1 MMNYVERILQPGES
15 VLHAARL
22 HWFIY
27 LKGLALLL
35 LALVCV
41 MFAVGSNEPGISIP
55 LWLAAGVLGLLG
67 AVLAIAALIEQAT
80 TELVLTDRRVIYKRG
95 LLKRHTMEMNRSKVE
110 TVSVNQSVLG
120 RLLNYGT
127 VIVRGTGGSLEPIRK
142 IDDPLT
148 FRSHITAG
156 YGGVA
161 SRRGAGAELRSVR
174 RSGNRPRGG
183 LRGGASLSIGLSA
196 VIVAA
201 SVQEPRVLTIKL
213 SAGAAPT
220 SLPPIGVEALP
231 SGPLEAEH
239 RTLEIGLRGWVERQT
254 SQTLGYVEQ
263 LYTFGDRDRSVGDD
277 ALDLPALVVAYLAL
291 VREARP
297 AGSADAEWR
306 NWYRYFPWE
315 DWRDGRPALLD
326 PIETA
331 LAQWAYEGARREGGE
346 AERRL
351 REERVGLAFGLAFG
365 PSGAA
370 WNEELVLE
378 RYELLYEAGLV
389 SEAAR
394 DFGRPGRFAGR
405 LEHRGG
411 NGGGP
416 SPHSRH
422 RDRPAAR
429 QDQISSGRLR
439 ADAARLYAAAIA
451 AHRRGAGWGTVA
463 QAEFPPPRRAAGSG
477 RGNRRDQRAHWRPTG
492 AARPLPPRGTA
503 RTPRPRPAPAPRC
516 AAGSVI

>member
-1 MMNYVERILQPGES
+1 MAGSLPAAAPARDSGAS
-15 VLHAARL
+15 V
-22 HWFIY
+22 
-27 LKGLALLL
+27 
-35 LALVCV
+35 V
-41 MFAVGSNEPGISIP
+41 PGIVP
-55 LWLAAGVLGLLG
+55 G
-67 AVLAIAALIEQAT
+67 
-80 TELVLTDRRVIYKRG
+80 
-95 LLKRHTMEMNRSKVE
+95 
-110 TVSVNQSVLG
+110 
-120 RLLNYGT
+120 
-127 VIVRGTGGSLEPIRK
+127 
-142 IDDPLT
+142 
-148 FRSHITAG
+148 
-156 YGGVA
+156 
-161 SRRGAGAELRSVR
+161 
-174 RSGNRPRGG
+174 GG

-331 LAQWAYEGARREGGE
+331 LAQWAYEGARQGARREGGE

-394 DFGRPGRFAGR
+394 DFGRPAASLDGLSTGAEMAVDHRRILATAIGR
-405 LEHRGG
+405 LRGKIKYRPVVFELMPPAFTLLQLQRTVEALAG
-411 NGGGP
+411 VRLHKQNFRRLVEQQGLVEETGEISARTGGRPARLVRFRREVLLERPAPGL
-416 SPHSRH
+416 RL
-422 RDRPAAR
+422 RPAAR
-429 QDQISSGRLR
+429 
-439 ADAARLYAAAIA
+439 
-451 AHRRGAGWGTVA
+451 RGA
-463 QAEFPPPRRAAGSG
+463 
-477 RGNRRDQRAHWRPTG
+477 
-492 AARPLPPRGTA
+492 
-503 RTPRPRPAPAPRC
+503 
-516 AAGSVI
+516 